1 MRRAMHAL
9 APLPFRLHPRERM
22 TRALALLV
30 LTLVLVACGD
40 AEHSKKLAS
49 VEQRL
54 AADDI
59 DGAIIEART
68 ALQSQGKSAPARLL
82 LAKALLA
89 SGDLNGAE
97 IEADRAAQLG
107 MAAGPLA
114 PLRAQLLLARRKPTE
129 VVQQFKTASFDDAR
143 TMAELRVPLAQA
155 YRELGELEQAA
166 AEIAKAVAALP
177 EHAPALIL
185 QARLAAARGD
195 GEGARRLADQVLAVD
210 PKHAPGWVLKG
221 DLLARLANDVPG
233 ALQAYR
239 KAVDLRQRLAVAHSG
254 AIELLLRSGQL
265 DPAAQAVEAM
275 ARALPNNGTAMYY
288 QALLAYLRGQYVLAR
303 DVTYRLVR
311 GAPDQLPAVYL
322 AGLVQARLGE
332 VNQAQ
337 AHLTK
342 AVLLAPEAHEP
353 RRELAGMQVRAGQ
366 PRDALDTL
374 RPVIAADSKDP
385 GVWTTVGR
393 AHTELGDFAAA
404 DAAFARAGRLA
415 PGAGTVRV
423 EVGRSLI
430 AQGQV
435 DLGLRE
441 LQLAGD
447 SEDAAV
453 EAMLAQVAV
462 HMKRGDAAAA
472 LKAVDAFAAR
482 RPKAAL
488 ADHVR
493 GRILQARGDRAGARA
508 AYEAALAKEPRL
520 VAAVSSLADLDLNE
534 DKLEEAR
541 RRYEALLKLD
551 PRSAPSMIALAA
563 ITRRAGGSRADATR
577 WIDRAVAASPTDA
590 GIWRQAIELHRRE
603 GDDEGALAR
612 AQAALV
618 VLPDHPEVLADLAA
632 VQLAGGERR
641 QALTHLLRLVHLL
654 PNSADAHLRLAEA
667 QLASGDRSAA
677 SDHVLRAH
685 KLAPMWPPAVRAAM
699 RMAALEGDARKGAA
713 LAERVRDGA
722 PKEALGWLV
731 EAEFE
736 AMRGQ
741 WARALP
747 LLREAH
753 AVQPGTAT
761 AVALHGALARP
772 EAGAPTNAAREFEAS
787 WLRAHPGDAA
797 FLAYLGRAA
806 AGRGE
811 YSLAT
816 LRLKQAHQADPRNA
830 LLLNDLAYAQVQA
843 RDPGALAT
851 AERARRLAPYLPAVI
866 DTLAAAL
873 AANGQLEPAIARQT
887 EAVTLSPKS
896 LPLRLRLAHL
906 HADAGQKDKARV
918 EAKRVLAMQ
927 PREPERVA
935 AQELL
940 TRLGG

>member
-1 MRRAMHAL
+1 MPDRFLLLLKALCQPARSWHAALMFAASLAL
-9 APLPFRLHPRERM
+9 A
-22 TRALALLV
+22 
-30 LTLVLVACGD
+30 ACDGS
-40 AEHSKKLAS
+40 EHAKQLAS

-59 DGAIIEART
+59 DGAVIVART

-89 SGDLNGAE
+89 SGDHNGAE
-97 IEADRAAQLG
+97 IEADRAAALG
-107 MAAGPLA
+107 MTPANLA
-114 PLRAQLLLARRKPTE
+114 LVRAQLLLAKRKPAE
-129 VVQQFKTASFDDAR
+129 VLQQFKSKVPDEPKAA
-143 TMAELRVPLAQA
+143 AELRVHLAQA
-155 YRELGELEQAA
+155 HRELGDLEAAA
-166 AEIAKAVAALP
+166 AEVAKAVAA
-177 EHAPALIL
+177 APQLATALIL

-195 GEGARRLADQVLAVD
+195 GETARRLADQVLAAD
-210 PKHAPGWVLKG
+210 PNLAPGWVLKG
-221 DLLARLANDVPG
+221 DLLARLASDMPG
-233 ALQAYR
+233 ALAAYR
-239 KAVDLRQRLAVAHSG
+239 RAAELRPKLAVAHSG
-254 AIELLLRSGQL
+254 AIELLLRTGQHS
-265 DPAAQAVEAM
+265 AAAEAVEAM
-275 ARALPNNGTAMYY
+275 SRALPDNGTAMYY
-288 QALLAYLRGQYVLAR
+288 QALVAYLQGRYAQAR
-303 DVTYRLVR
+303 DITHRLVR

-332 VNQAQ
+332 VHQAR

-353 RRELAGMQVRAGQ
+353 RRELAALQVRAGQ

-374 RPVIAADSKDP
+374 RPVIAADSRDP
-385 GVWTTVGR
+385 GVFTTVGR
-393 AHTELGDFAAA
+393 AHAELGDFAAA
-404 DAAFARAGRLA
+404 DAAFARAARLA
-415 PGAGTVRV
+415 PGAGAVRV

-441 LQLAGD
+441 LQLAGN

-453 EAMLAQVAV
+453 EATLAQVAV
-462 HMKRGDAAAA
+462 HMKRGDAASA
-472 LKAVDAFAAR
+472 LKAVDTFAAR

-493 GRILQARGDRAGARA
+493 GRILQTRGDRAGARA
-508 AYEAALAKEPRL
+508 SYEAALAKEPRL
-520 VAAVSSLADLDLNE
+520 LAAVSSLADLDLAE
-534 DKLEEAR
+534 DKLDEAR
-541 RRYEALLKLD
+541 RRYEALLKLE

-563 ITRRAGGSRADATR
+563 ITRRAGGSRADASR
-577 WIDRAVAASPTDA
+577 WIDRAVVASPTDA
-590 GIWRQAIELHRRE
+590 AIWRQAIELHRRE
-603 GDDEGALAR
+603 GDDEAALAR

-641 QALTHLLRLVHLL
+641 QAVTHLLRLVHLL

-667 QLASGDRSAA
+667 QLASGDRGAA

-685 KLAPMWPPAVRAAM
+685 KLAPTWPPAVRAAM
-699 RMAALEGDARKGAA
+699 RMAALEGDARGAAA
-713 LAERVRDGA
+713 LAWRVREAA
-722 PKEALGWLV
+722 PKDALGWLV

-741 WARALP
+741 WGRALP

-772 EAGAPTNAAREFEAS
+772 EAGAPASAAREFEAA
-787 WLRAHPGDAA
+787 WLRTNPGDAV
-797 FLAYLGRAA
+797 FMAYLGRAA
-806 AGRGE
+806 AGRGD
-811 YSLAT
+811 YSLAA

-873 AANGQLEPAIARQT
+873 AAGGQVEPAIARQR
-887 EAVTLSPKS
+887 EALALAPKS
-896 LPLRLRLAHL
+896 LPLRLRLAQL
-906 HADAGQKDKARV
+906 QAQAGQTEKARE
-918 EAKRVLAMQ
+918 EARRVLAMQ
-927 PREPERVA
+927 PREPERA
-935 AQELL
+935 AAEKLL
-940 TRLGG
+940 ARLGG